1 MIEQDIEI
9 VTEDG
14 LMPAFTFHPE
24 REGAF
29 PAVILYMDASGI
41 REELHELSRRIAEQG
56 YFCLLPDL
64 YYRLG
69 NIRFDPDKRDEM
81 RDEAMRKVV
90 SAARFSI
97 DNARTMRDTKGML
110 AYLDKN
116 PRVKPGPKGCIG
128 YCMSGQSVVS
138 AAGTFP
144 EHFAACAS
152 LYGLLIVTDE
162 ADSPHLLADRIKG
175 ELYLGFAETD
185 HQVPENVIPDLSA
198 ALDKN
203 GVAYNV
209 DVYPGTHHGFC
220 FPTRSVYKEDAAEI
234 VWGKVFDMFKRRLGS

>member
-1 MIEQDIEI
+1 MIEQNIEI
-9 VTEDG
+9 ATEDG
-14 LMPAFTFHPE
+14 LMPAFTVHPE
-24 REGAF
+24 NGETF

-41 REELHELSRRIAEQG
+41 REELRGMSRRIAEQG

-64 YYRLG
+64 YYGLGSIRL
-69 NIRFDPDKRDEM
+69 DPDKRDEN

-90 SAARFSI
+90 SAVRFSI

-110 AYLDKN
+110 AWLDEN
-116 PRVKPGPKGCIG
+116 ERVKPGPKGCIG
-128 YCMSGQSVVS
+128 YCMSGQSIVS

-203 GVAYNV
+203 NVPYNV

-220 FPTRSVYKEDAAEI
+220 FPTRSVYKEGAAEK
-234 VWGKVFDMFKRRLGS
+234 VWEKVFDMFGRRLGS